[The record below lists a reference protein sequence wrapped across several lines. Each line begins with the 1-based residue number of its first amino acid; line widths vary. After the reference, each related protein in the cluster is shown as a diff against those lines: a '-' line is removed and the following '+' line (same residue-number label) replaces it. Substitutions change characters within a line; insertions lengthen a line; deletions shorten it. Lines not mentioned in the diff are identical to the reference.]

1 NRRGADRRRPSRR
14 RRADGAA
21 SPPRRRGTDRHG
33 SASAQ
38 RAPRC
43 ARASGPRQS
52 RERPRLSRGNGPDPR
67 EGASPRSL
75 RPVPRRFRRSSARD
89 RGPAGARNR
98 RRAAPRHRRRT
109 RSGGF
114 RQRAFGRCRAA
125 PSEPQSLAQHRGTDR
140 CTGRLA
146 RQCGGAHRRA
156 LAGLRQRRR
165 DRLYRRGH
173 RPPRRNQGH
182 GCFRSAPLGQ
192 AAARYGAPS
201 NRRFHP
207 RAQRWNTRQRR
218 RPAGDR
224 RSRRRDR
231 CFRYDEPRRGPGRG
245 HLADRIGGLS
255 GRARLA
261 WNPQWLACLRNRA
274 RCSAAS
280 ELGQLLAL
288 PQIAAV
294 AELARKLRTPV
305 GRPAVAA
312 SADQDIQLWVNARPE
327 GDEIALSLEGWT
339 VRPAAA
345 PRLSAILGGT
355 GESTG
360 SSAQNEW
367 TTDEELRIISLSSD
381 LSDLLGVDVAEASGA
396 PLTRILRLEED
407 SSGEMPLISALAG
420 RRGFS
425 GQRARSRTD
434 ESCIILLSGEV
445 VTGADGGFAGFRG
458 TAETEKDAAAAAA
471 VARQPTGYDQ
481 ALEQLLRLPIDR
493 IIDSAEQIVARS
505 DGPLRAD
512 YASYGNDIAS
522 AARHL
527 LSVLRAMSEDS
538 AHVHGFVDLAS
549 LAAEAVIMLE
559 S

>member
-1 NRRGADRRRPSRR
+1 M
-14 RRADGAA
+14 A
-21 SPPRRRGTDRHG
+21 S
-33 SASAQ
+33 
-38 RAPRC
+38 
-43 ARASGPRQS
+43 
-52 RERPRLSRGNGPDPR
+52 
-67 EGASPRSL
+67 
-75 RPVPRRFRRSSARD
+75 V
-89 RGPAGARNR
+89 
-98 RRAAPRHRRRT
+98 
-109 RSGGF
+109 
-114 RQRAFGRCRAA
+114 
-125 PSEPQSLAQHRGTDR
+125 PSEPRAVL
-140 CTGRLA
+140 GRLDRDGRLVA
-146 RQCGGAHRRA
+146 ADPELDTLQRE
-156 LAGLRQRRR
+156 AG
-165 DRLYRRGH
+165 
-173 RPPRRNQGH
+173 
-182 GCFRSAPLGQ
+182 
-192 AAARYGAPS
+192 
-201 NRRFHP
+201 
-207 RAQRWNTRQRR
+207 
-218 RPAGDR
+218 
-224 RSRRRDR
+224 
-231 CFRYDEPRRGPGRG
+231 
-245 HLADRIGGLS
+245 
-255 GRARLA
+255 
-261 WNPQWLACLRNRA
+261 
-274 RCSAAS
+274 S
-280 ELGQLLAL
+280 EIGQLLAL

-312 SADQDIQLWVNARPE
+312 SAEQDIQLWVNARPE

-345 PRLSAILGGT
+345 ARLSAILGGT

-559 S
+559 SSAEERGVRIELEKPEPLRARGEERAVIQILVNLIVNAVRYSPEGGTVRLSFGKTAGTGSVTVADEGPGIAAGDEQRIFERFERAQSTEAGTGLGLAISRRLARSMGGDVTLDSTPGQGARFTLTLPSA